1 MDGGTVSTIGA
12 TVLLEADGAS
22 AVVAVVLGSSV
33 VSSDEEHEAAISS
46 TAIAAANKAV
56 AIIRRRG
63 LRVWREALVMVFV
76 PSGEVLSGLMLLLT
90 FLSPKKFPK
99 FKQKFSTQIFWSG
112 EAP

>member
-1 MDGGTVSTIGA
+1 MV
-12 TVLLEADGAS
+12 LEAG
-22 AVVAVVLGSSV
+22 VAVVLGSSV
-33 VSSDEEHEAAISS
+33 VSSDEEHEAAISN
-46 TAIAAANKAV
+46 TAAVNKPV

-63 LRVWREALVMVFV
+63 LRVWREALVMVLV

-90 FLSPKKFPK
+90 FLSPGKFPK